1 MSTAVEQLP
10 DARNSARA
18 ALESVVVAT
27 KGDDGWVKLQ
37 LRLPSGDICEG
48 SAPAPPD
55 GEARARGAVMALAD
69 ALNEPLAGIG
79 MALDVSEV
87 TICSLAIEQVIH
99 LRARLYDHGA
109 QTDVIGSAALRED
122 YAAAGARALLQAINR
137 KLPWDRL

>member
-1 MSTAVEQLP
+1 LTTAVEQVP
-10 DARNSARA
+10 DARSSARA

-37 LRLPSGDICEG
+37 LRLPSGEVCEG

-69 ALNEPLAGIG
+69 ALNDPLARIG
-79 MALDVSEV
+79 MALEVSDM
-87 TICSLAIEQVIH
+87 TICSLAMERVVH

-122 YAAAGARALLQAINR
+122 FAAAGARALLQAVNR

>member
-1 MSTAVEQLP
+1 LTTAVEEVP
-10 DARNSARA
+10 DARNSVRA

-27 KGDDGWVKLQ
+27 KGDEGWVKLQ
-37 LRLPSGDICEG
+37 LRLPSGEICEG

-55 GEARARGAVMALAD
+55 GEARARGAVIALAD
-69 ALNEPLAGIG
+69 ALNDPLGRIG

-87 TICSLAIEQVIH
+87 TICSLAVERVVH

-122 YAAAGARALLQAINR
+122 YAAAGARALLQAVNR

>member
-1 MSTAVEQLP
+1 
-10 DARNSARA
+10 
-18 ALESVVVAT
+18 
-27 KGDDGWVKLQ
+27 
-37 LRLPSGDICEG
+37 
-48 SAPAPPD
+48 
-55 GEARARGAVMALAD
+55 MALAD
-69 ALNEPLAGIG
+69 ALSEPLARLG

>member
-1 MSTAVEQLP
+1 LTTAVDQVP

-37 LRLPSGDICEG
+37 LRLPSGEVCEG
-48 SAPAPPD
+48 SAQAPPE

-69 ALNEPLAGIG
+69 ALNDPLSRIGI
-79 MALDVSEV
+79 ALDVAEV
-87 TICSLAIEQVIH
+87 TICSLAAERVVH

-122 YAAAGARALLQAINR
+122 FAAAGARALLQAINR
-137 KLPWDRL
+137 KLRWDRL